1 MEEENIFSEEK
12 EKEVN
17 ILRRK
22 LFCAEEKKNGEGKGG
37 DYLEKENHFFTE
49 RKKNGECK
57 GGK

>member
-22 LFCAEEKKNGEGKGG
+22 LFCAEEKKNGERKGG
-37 DYLEKENHFFTE
+37 EYLEKENHFFME
-49 RKKNGECK
+49 RKKNG
-57 GGK
+57 GK